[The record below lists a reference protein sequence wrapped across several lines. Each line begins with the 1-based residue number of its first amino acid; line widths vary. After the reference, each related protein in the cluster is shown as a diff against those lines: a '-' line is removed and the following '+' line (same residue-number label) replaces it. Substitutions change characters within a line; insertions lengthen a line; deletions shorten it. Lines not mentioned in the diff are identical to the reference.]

1 MLWIHLFFFFLRS
14 KRSSPGEKN
23 LQQLILFVCGC
34 RHKNSQAKLNSACG
48 AQAWWFVGKQ
58 LSFIILLMLDNK
70 TRYNNSNF
78 IICLRFVLNCT
89 LHHAYAGYNVTY
101 LILRLVSALLHMH
114 GNSKSASPMP
124 CSSPLTTTTE
134 IIKYKISL
142 KNSNGGKIY
151 PRVHSFYR
159 ELANQEE

>member
-1 MLWIHLFFFFLRS
+1 
-14 KRSSPGEKN
+14 
-23 LQQLILFVCGC
+23 
-34 RHKNSQAKLNSACG
+34 
-48 AQAWWFVGKQ
+48 
-58 LSFIILLMLDNK
+58 MLDKK

-78 IICLRFVLNCT
+78 LICLRFVLNCA

-101 LILRLVSALLHMH
+101 LILHLVSALLHMH
-114 GNSKSASPMP
+114 ENSKSASQMP
-124 CSSPLTTTTE
+124 WNGPLTTTTK

-142 KNSNGGKIY
+142 NNSNGGKIY